1 MIGYPVDFEDHPD
14 GVIATFPDIPGSLT
28 DGDTREEALGNAQD
42 ALVTILAEYM
52 ARRKDIPLP
61 APAAGRPVV
70 MLPTRVGLK
79 IALYRAM
86 REASV
91 SNTELASRIGL
102 DERQVRRM
110 LDLRQRAIS
119 PDAFDDALK
128 ALGKVVS
135 VEVQDAA

>member
-1 MIGYPVDFEDHPD
+1 MFAYPVEFEDHPD
-14 GVIATFPDIPGSLT
+14 CVIATFPDIKGSLT

-61 APAAGRPVV
+61 SPDAGRPVV

-79 IALYRAM
+79 VALYRAM
-86 REASV
+86 READV
-91 SNTELASRIGL
+91 SNIELGKRLGL

-110 LDLRQRAIS
+110 LDLSQRGLR
-119 PDAFDDALK
+119 PDEFDAAFK
-128 ALGKVVS
+128 ALGKAVS